1 MARTLSQ
8 QLADHSAYIDKCVAA
23 DTRKRLTVGTR
34 VRYRRMIGTIDMIV
48 IDGGAN
54 MYDVRFDEGG
64 RWSYRSLDLHKVQ
77 A

>member
-8 QLADHSAYIDKCVAA
+8 MLADHSAYIEKCVQG
-23 DTRKRLTVGTR
+23 DLRKKFRIGDR

-54 MYDVRFDEGG
+54 MYDVRFDQGG
-64 RWSYRSLDLHKVQ
+64 RWSYRVTELHKVQ